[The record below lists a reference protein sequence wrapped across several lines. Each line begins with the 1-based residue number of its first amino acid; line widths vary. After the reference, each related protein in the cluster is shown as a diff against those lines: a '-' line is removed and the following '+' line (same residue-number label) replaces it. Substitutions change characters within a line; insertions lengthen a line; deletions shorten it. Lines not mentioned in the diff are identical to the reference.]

1 MSGDEKQSTEQ
12 CTSNETVE
20 ILPMEPERRKRESG
34 NDANKYSENLI
45 SVST

>member
-20 ILPMEPERRKRESG
+20 ILPMEPERRKREL
-34 NDANKYSENLI
+34 NLVTMQTNI
-45 SVST
+45 PKI